1 MFTGIIEHC
10 GEILSCTPT
19 ETGHHLQLR
28 AHFAEPKL
36 GESVAV
42 NGICLTLTAASA
54 GVLEFD
60 ISPETQAC
68 TNSRYFKPG
77 MRVNLERAL
86 DAHGRFGGHYV
97 SGHVDTT
104 ARVAAIEEAGAYW
117 KLSVNQFKPDARPFL
132 LPKGS
137 ITLDGVSLTIN
148 RVVENQIELMLVP
161 HTIANTTFQ
170 TLTVGQ
176 LLNVEFDYITRVIAH
191 QLSLRDVFG
200 TSGI

>member
-10 GEILSCTPT
+10 GEIVSCTPT
-19 ETGHHLQLR
+19 KTGHHLQLH

-36 GESVAV
+36 GESIAV
-42 NGICLTLTAASA
+42 NGICLTLTHAT
-54 GVLEFD
+54 GDTLEFD
-60 ISPETQAC
+60 ISPETHAC
-68 TNSRYFKPG
+68 TNSRFFAPG

-104 ARVAAIEEAGAYW
+104 AKVAAIEEAGAYW
-117 KLSVNQFKPDARPFL
+117 KLVVNQFKPNAKPFL

-148 RVVENQIELMLVP
+148 RVHPDGIELMLVP

-170 TLTVGQ
+170 SLAVGQ

>member
-19 ETGHHLQLR
+19 KTGYQMRLR
-28 AHFAEPKL
+28 ARFAEPKL

-42 NGICLTLTAASA
+42 NGICLTLTCARDD
-54 GVLEFD
+54 VLEFD
-60 ISPETQAC
+60 ISPETHAC
-68 TNSRYFKPG
+68 TNSRYLKPG

-104 ARVAAIEEAGAYW
+104 ARVVSFEESGAYW
-117 KLSVNQFKPDARPFL
+117 NLVVGDFNPDAKPFL

-148 RVVENQIELMLVP
+148 RVAEEGIELMLVP

-170 TLTVGQ
+170 SLAVGQ

-191 QLSLRDVFG
+191 QLSLRNIFG
-200 TSGI
+200 TGGK